1 VPDEVGPALQR
12 WGVLSSKVL
21 IFERER
27 GGQFKSPRAYPS
39 LALATANT
47 HDMSPLAGYW
57 EGRDI
62 DTRVAVGLLPSDEA
76 GHAHDEREQDRIA
89 LLQRLADD
97 DVLPFAIAPAAPPD
111 LRGAVHELLCQSPAQ
126 LVGVSLDD
134 LAGEVDAVNVPGV
147 GPETHPSWVRKM
159 RRPLEV
165 IMMSDDARMAM
176 RCPGRQRAR
185 GSATTSD

>member
-1 VPDEVGPALQR
+1 
-12 WGVLSSKVL
+12 VL